1 MPAPKPVN
9 YEQESEALQ
18 SPMLNVGR
26 SLAQGVLFGFG
37 DEAEALVRS
46 AFDKSKTYD
55 EFLEESRQGLEEI
68 RQKAPAVAY
77 GTEIAGGITTGLA
90 GLGRTALAKL
100 GTGAR
105 AAAEGAIYGAGAT
118 EGDIAERAIGGL
130 TGAAAAGG
138 LAKTA
143 EKVLPLKS
151 AKARELEKKGVQ
163 PTIGQ
168 SFRDTP
174 SIGSRLFTAIEE
186 FSTSYPGVG
195 PVIQSERTKAL
206 IQANN
211 NLLNEAIAPLGI
223 KLPKDKVGF
232 EAYDFIDLQLD
243 KAYSKVLP
251 TLKLSNISK
260 IENEMLDTIQNSGLS
275 VKNQDFVV
283 EKIVKNIS
291 DNAKDNVLSGSKI
304 KNIET
309 EFTRLEK
316 QFVPKGGFEGEIGLV
331 FKQLKNQFKDAI
343 EIQNPNTELQKI
355 NSVYRNIGPV
365 ADAMAQASV
374 KEGVFTPAQLLRS
387 LKKADKTKRKKQ
399 FLKQEIPLQKSAQ
412 LAEDVL
418 GGAFPDSATASRL
431 VAAGV
436 FERPLE
442 NIGKLVGPALL
453 ADIAYQRPFGISP
466 IMSGLQAPGFI
477 ARRGAAP
484 VTQSIL
490 PEDYE
495 EKAKSLQDLL
505 EQLQK

>member
-1 MPAPKPVN
+1 MPAPKAIN
-9 YEQESEALQ
+9 YEEESIALQ

-46 AFDKSKTYD
+46 AFDKSKSYD
-55 EFLEESRQGLEEI
+55 EFLEESRKGLEEI
-68 RQKAPAVAY
+68 RKKAPAVAY

-118 EGDIAERAIGGL
+118 EGDIPERAIGAA
-130 TGAAAAGG
+130 TGAIAAPV
-138 LAKTA
+138 LAKTT
-143 EKVLPLKS
+143 EKILPLKS
-151 AKARELEKKGVQ
+151 PKARELEKKGVQ

-195 PVIQSERTKAL
+195 PVIQNERKKAL
-206 IQANN
+206 IQTNN

-232 EAYDFIDLQLD
+232 EAYDFVDNELD
-243 KAYSKVLP
+243 KAYSRVLP
-251 TLKLSNISK
+251 KLKISNVSGLTNKMIDNVQ
-260 IENEMLDTIQNSGLS
+260 ESGLS
-275 VKNQDFVV
+275 KDSQEYVVK
-283 EKIVKNIS
+283 KIVKNIS
-291 DNAKDNVLSGSKI
+291 DSSKDNVLSGNKL

-309 EFTRLEK
+309 EFGRLER

-331 FKQLKNQFKDAI
+331 FKQLKNQLRDEI
-343 EIQNPNTELQKI
+343 ELQNPDQNLQKI
-355 NSVYRNIGPV
+355 NSVYRNIGPI
-365 ADAMAQASV
+365 ADAMSQASV
-374 KEGVFTPAQLLRS
+374 KEGVFTPAQLLRA
-387 LKKADKTKRKKQ
+387 LRKADKTKRKKQ
-399 FLKQEIPLQKSAQ
+399 FLKEQMPLQKSAQ

-442 NIGKLVGPALL
+442 NIVKLVGPALF

-466 IMSGLQAPGFI
+466 VMASLQAPGFV

-484 VTQSIL
+484 VTQSFL

-495 EKAKSLQDLL
+495 EKSKSLQDLL